1 MVDAGEPAHRE
12 ALPQVDRRQQ
22 LEEIRAQIAHAVSTI
37 LAELLLQTAETVA
50 IRDLAQERTEA
61 EAESESEESELS
73 EAAELSSAADS
84 GLHRPTINGNPFTDT
99 DDSGEEGDQ
108 VVPEPAA
115 FVEISS
121 AGTSPAPAAGVNAAA
136 AATWMPAQV
145 AFLLTQVNNQFG
157 L

>member
-50 IRDLAQERTEA
+50 IRDLARERAEA
-61 EAESESEESELS
+61 EAESESDESELS

-99 DDSGEEGDQ
+99 EDSGDQ
-108 VVPEPAA
+108 VVPEAAA

>member
-22 LEEIRAQIAHAVSTI
+22 LEELRAQIAHAVSTI
-37 LAELLLQTAETVA
+37 LSELLLQTAETIA
-50 IRDLAQERTEA
+50 IRDLAQERAEA
-61 EAESESEESELS
+61 EAESESESELS
-73 EAAELSSAADS
+73 EAAELSSAAVS
-84 GLHRPTINGNPFTDT
+84 GLHRPTVNGNPFS
-99 DDSGEEGDQ
+99 DDSAGEDDQ

-121 AGTSPAPAAGVNAAA
+121 AETSPAPAAGVNAGA

-145 AFLLTQVNNQFG
+145 AFLLTQVNNQFN

>member
-12 ALPQVDRRQQ
+12 ALPQVDHRQQ
-22 LEEIRAQIAHAVSTI
+22 VEEIRAQIAHAVSTI

-50 IRDLAQERTEA
+50 IRDLAQERAEA

-84 GLHRPTINGNPFTDT
+84 GLHRPTINGNPFT